1 MPWLD
6 ELLRDRE
13 KMMKLVRLAVLASI
27 VLMTI
32 GYIIIAQDLLG

>member
-32 GYIIIAQDLLG
+32 GYIIIAQDLLA

>member
-1 MPWLD
+1 MAWLD